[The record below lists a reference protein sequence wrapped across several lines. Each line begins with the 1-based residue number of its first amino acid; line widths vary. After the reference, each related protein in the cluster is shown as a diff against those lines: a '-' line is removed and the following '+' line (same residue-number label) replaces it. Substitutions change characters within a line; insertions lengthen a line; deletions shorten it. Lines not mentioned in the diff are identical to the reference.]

1 MFVKSSGGSGLTELP
16 DPSGTFAALLF
27 KHQNPWIKTM
37 KTQLDWSGYDHY
49 GEGDAYASI
58 PAHGEGFGKAAAV
71 CIGNRRCQTLEKGVM
86 CPSFRVTKDEKHST
100 QHRAQKIRACLDGDF
115 GDEAFNHPDLID
127 AMDLC
132 VACKGCKR
140 ECPNGIDMALL
151 RAETLAQR
159 WVSSGTVPLRAR
171 LFAAYPALL
180 HGLWGYNSLIGLRQ
194 RLPGLALLLAATLG
208 IASRRTLPKRA
219 TRSFLTEVNNSSQQ
233 EGHSD
238 VVLWVDTF
246 SNHLDP
252 AIPRATVALLHR
264 GGYRVHLPKPAPQE
278 APLCCGRT
286 HLSQGLISQARR
298 EAERTLKALTPFLD
312 KGWPIVGIEPSCL
325 LMFRDEYYSLLPS
338 AEAQKIGAKTF
349 LIEEFLA
356 KEMELGHLELPF
368 KSMEGKKAWI
378 HGHCHQKA
386 FGALK
391 PLRKVL
397 SKVPGLAVE
406 LIESSCCGM
415 AGAFGLEQEH
425 HAVSM
430 TMGEIALFPAVRSAD
445 PQDWILANGT
455 SCRHQIADGASRN
468 AQHLVEILLKCL
480 DDAAD

>member
-1 MFVKSSGGSGLTELP
+1 
-16 DPSGTFAALLF
+16 
-27 KHQNPWIKTM
+27 M

-49 GEGDAYASI
+49 GEGDAYALI
-58 PAHGEGFGKAAAV
+58 PANGEGFGKAAAV
-71 CIGNRRCQTLEKGVM
+71 CIGNRRCQTLERGVM

-100 QHRAQKIRACLDGDF
+100 QHRAQKIRACLNGDL

-127 AMDLC
+127 AMELC

-140 ECPNGIDMALL
+140 ECPNGVDMALL

-159 WVSSGTVPLRAR
+159 WLTSGTVPLRAR
-171 LFAAYPALL
+171 LFSAYPALL
-180 HGLWGYNSLIGLRQ
+180 HRLWGYNTLIGLRQ
-194 RLPGLALLLAATLG
+194 RIPGLALLLAATLG
-208 IASRRTLPKRA
+208 IASQRKLPQRA
-219 TRSFLTEVNNSSQQ
+219 KRSFLREMNNQSRQ
-233 EGHSD
+233 GGVSD

-252 AIPRATVALLHR
+252 AIARAAVELLNR
-264 GGYRVHLPKPAPQE
+264 GGYRVHLAEAAPRE
-278 APLCCGRT
+278 PPLCCGRT
-286 HLSQGLISQARR
+286 HISQGLIPQARR
-298 EAERTLKALTPFLD
+298 EAERTLRALTPFLD
-312 KGWPIVGIEPSCL
+312 RDWPILGIEPSCL

-338 AEAQKIGAKTF
+338 TEAQKLASKTF

-356 KEMELGHLELPF
+356 KEMENGHLELPF
-368 KSMEGKKAWI
+368 KSMEGKRTLI

-391 PLRKVL
+391 PLRKIL

-415 AGAFGLEQEH
+415 AGAFGLEEEH
-425 HAVSM
+425 HAMSIA
-430 TMGEIALFPAVRSAD
+430 MGEISLFPAVRAAC

-455 SCRHQIADGASRN
+455 SCRHQIADGTSRN
-468 AQHLVEILLKCL
+468 ARHVVEILLDCL
-480 DDAAD
+480 AEASG